1 MQIEGIGASGLAA
14 LQQAGKDA
22 AEKTTGES
30 FASILNEALAQ
41 TNETDAADQADV
53 VSLLTGDSDDL
64 HNTVIASEK
73 ADIALRLTVQIR
85 NRVIDAYSEIMR
97 MSV

>member
-1 MQIEGIGASGLAA
+1 MQIEGIGAAGLAA
-14 LQQAGKDA
+14 LQQAGMDA
-22 AEKTTGES
+22 AEQTTGES

-41 TNETDAADQADV
+41 TNETDANDQADV
-53 VSLLTGDSDDL
+53 VSLLTGDADDL
-64 HNTVIASEK
+64 HNTVIASER